1 MINILAVLLVIIL
14 GLWIGHS
21 LILNR
26 RLHKSKQQ
34 YLQIFDT
41 SPVALIVIDR
51 NHRILEWNKTA
62 KTIFGWESDKIRGA
76 NIIDLLVPEF
86 DQIHVASVLQK
97 ASADGVSFSKNY
109 NITQNGTELFCEW
122 RNRLLEGRNG
132 DILCMAQDIT
142 LTQKTL
148 DDLSKRSTA
157 LESAGDAIL
166 YTNAQGIIEFANQS
180 FFALKLTDQDKV
192 YDSHI
197 GIYLFKDKSVFNT
210 VISQFNANNSWRG
223 TITKPSGKTT
233 KVLSITLTA
242 IYLRNRLVSYVAN
255 LHDITQISTHM
266 DHLAHCAQHDPLT
279 GAVNR
284 ATLRDR
290 LNLAISRSNRNAQ
303 KIALYFID
311 LNDFKLINDVHG
323 HEAGDKLLQ
332 SITINLIACLRN
344 TDTVCRYGGDEF
356 VILVEDI
363 KSEEQ
368 IHSVLETIQTA
379 INEPIRID
387 SSLTLIAK
395 ASIGISLYPDHATD
409 ADGLLKA
416 ADIQMYI
423 RKREKN
429 TNEPEPKLSAH
440 IHNR

>member
-1 MINILAVLLVIIL
+1 MTTALIVLLIVLLI
-14 GLWIGHS
+14 LWIVHS

-51 NHRILEWNKTA
+51 NHSILEWNQTA
-62 KTIFGWESDKIRGA
+62 KAIFGWDGDTVKGL
-76 NIIDLLVPEF
+76 NIIDLIVPEF

-97 ASADGVSFSKNY
+97 ASSDGISFSKNY
-109 NITQNGTELFCEW
+109 NITQNGNELFCEW
-122 RNRLLEGRNG
+122 RNRLLEGREG
-132 DILCMAQDIT
+132 KILCTAQDIT
-142 LTQKTL
+142 LSQKTL

-180 FFALKLTDQDKV
+180 FFALGLSDQEKI

-210 VISQFNANNSWRG
+210 VISQFNTNNSWRG
-223 TITKPSGKTT
+223 TITKSSGKST

-255 LHDITQISTHM
+255 LHDITQISSHM
-266 DHLAHCAQHDPLT
+266 DHLSYCAKHDPLT

-290 LNLAISRSNRNAQ
+290 LSQAISRANRNGQ

-311 LNDFKLINDVHG
+311 LNDFKIINDVHG

-332 SITINLIACLRN
+332 AVTTNLIACLRN

-363 KSEEQ
+363 KSDEQ
-368 IHSVLETIQTA
+368 IQSVYETIQTA
-379 INEPIRID
+379 INEPILVNL
-387 SSLTLIAK
+387 SLTLTAK
-395 ASIGISLYPDHATD
+395 ASIGVSLYPHHATD

-416 ADIQMYI
+416 ADEQMYL
-423 RKREKN
+423 RKKEKYV
-429 TNEPEPKLSAH
+429 NEPEPTPYAH
-440 IHNR
+440 TRNR

>member
-1 MINILAVLLVIIL
+1 MSAFFIAILIL
-14 GLWIGHS
+14 IFALWIAHS
-21 LILNR
+21 YILNQ
-26 RLHKSKQQ
+26 RLHKSQQQ

-51 NHRILEWNKTA
+51 NHRILEWNQTA
-62 KTIFGWESDKIRGA
+62 HRIFGWEAEKTKGI

-97 ASADGVSFSKNY
+97 AASDGISFSKNY
-109 NITQNGTELFCEW
+109 NITHEGTELFCEW

-157 LESAGDAIL
+157 LESAGDGIL

-180 FFALKLTDQDKV
+180 FFALGLNDQDKV
-192 YDSHI
+192 YESHI
-197 GIYLFKDKSVFNT
+197 GNFLFKEKSVFNT
-210 VISQFNANNSWRG
+210 VISQFNTNNSWRG
-223 TITKPSGKTT
+223 TITKPAGKST
-233 KVLSITLTA
+233 KVLSTTLTA

-255 LHDITQISTHM
+255 LHDITQITNHM
-266 DHLAHCAQHDPLT
+266 DHLAHRAQHDPLT

-284 ATLRDR
+284 STLRDR
-290 LNLAISRSNRNAQ
+290 LSHAISRSNRNAQ

-311 LNDFKLINDVHG
+311 LNDFKIINDTHG
-323 HEAGDKLLQ
+323 HEAGDILLQ
-332 SITINLIACLRN
+332 AITVNLIACLRN

-363 KSEEQ
+363 KSNEQ
-368 IHSVLETIQTA
+368 IQSVLETIQTA
-379 INEPIRID
+379 INEPIKL
-387 SSLTLIAK
+387 SPSLTITAK
-395 ASIGISLYPDHATD
+395 ASIGVSLYPDHASD
-409 ADGLLKA
+409 AESLLKA
-416 ADIQMYI
+416 ADEQMYI
-423 RKREKN
+423 RKREK
-429 TNEPEPKLSAH
+429 TSIESEPTLSAH
-440 IHNR
+440 IRSR